1 MINLIFEIACICAG
15 ILLAITALDRLDG
28 KSNFFNN
35 IAAKLKPFNT
45 VIGFATLIIGV
56 IYLLKIECIIFGA
69 IGIACGLLLLPQ
81 QLTNVPGIGS
91 SLLKA
96 SNWLMPFKVIIGDAA
111 LFIGLLG
118 LFNMNPFC

>member
-35 IAAKLKPFNT
+35 IAAKLKPFNA
-45 VIGFATLIIGV
+45 VIGFATLIIGI

-81 QLTNVPGIGS
+81 QLTNIPGVGS

-96 SNWLMPFKVIIGDAA
+96 SNWLMPFKVIVGDAA
-111 LFIGLLG
+111 LIIGLLG

>member
-28 KSNFFNN
+28 KSNIFNN
-35 IAAKLKPFNT
+35 IAAKLKPFNA
-45 VIGFATLIIGV
+45 VIGFATLIIGI
-56 IYLLKIECIIFGA
+56 IYILKIECIIFGVV
-69 IGIACGLLLLPQ
+69 GIACGLLLLPQ
-81 QLTNVPGIGS
+81 QLTKIPGIGN

-96 SNWLMPFKVIIGDAA
+96 SNWLMPFKVIVGDAA
-111 LFIGLLG
+111 LILGVLG

>member
-1 MINLIFEIACICAG
+1 MINLISETACICAG

-35 IAAKLKPFNT
+35 IAAKLKPFNA
-45 VIGFATLIIGV
+45 VIGFATLIIGIV
-56 IYLLKIECIIFGA
+56 YMLKIECIIFGVV
-69 IGIACGLLLLPQ
+69 GIACGLLLLPQ
-81 QLTNVPGIGS
+81 QLTKIPGIGN

-96 SNWLMPFKVIIGDAA
+96 SNWLMPFKVIVGDAA
-111 LFIGLLG
+111 LILGVLG